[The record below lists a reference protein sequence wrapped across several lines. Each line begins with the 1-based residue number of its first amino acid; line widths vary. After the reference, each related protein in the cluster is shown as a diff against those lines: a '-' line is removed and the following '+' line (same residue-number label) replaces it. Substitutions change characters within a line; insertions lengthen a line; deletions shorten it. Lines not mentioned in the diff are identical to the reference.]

1 MRPSIALASVLAA
14 GLVAPAVA
22 QTTNLAPL
30 GVASQHTTYD
40 SFSEAWRAVDGFTSG
55 AWTFNS
61 SNRLSSTNGA
71 PGAWWQLELPRH
83 FEITEVVLFNRDA
96 YGERLG
102 NFRVSLQDASGE
114 VYGQDYFVGSGH
126 VPNGGTAQLLAPAGT
141 FATRV
146 RISFINGVNNQGNGF
161 LTLAEVQVFSP
172 AIGTTYCNPA
182 NNNVSGGPATITAVG
197 THLLASPRVTAIVA
211 HGMPEQTFGYFLV
224 GAGANSVTPPG
235 SNGVLCLGGAIGRYS
250 LLIHNTTRTENMGI
264 ILDRSALPL
273 NPARAILPGE
283 TWRFQAWF
291 RDGASSN
298 FSDAVAVRF
307 L

>member
-1 MRPSIALASVLAA
+1 MRPSIALVALLTVPAA
-14 GLVAPAVA
+14 A

-40 SFSEAWRAVDGFTSG
+40 NNSEAWRAVDGFTNG
-55 AWTFNS
+55 NWTFNQA
-61 SNRLSSTNGA
+61 NRLSSTNGT
-71 PGAWWQLELPRH
+71 PGAWWQLDLPRP
-83 FEITEVVLFNRDA
+83 FEITEVVLFNRNV

-102 NFRVSLQDASGE
+102 NFRVSLEDATGE
-114 VYGQDYFVGSGH
+114 VFGQNFFVGSGH
-126 VPNGGTAQLLAPAGT
+126 VPDGGTAQLLPPAGT

-146 RISFINGVNNQGNGF
+146 RIAFINGLNNQGNGF

-172 AIGTTYCNPA
+172 TIGTTYCNPA
-182 NNNVSGGPATITAVG
+182 NNNVSGGPATISTVG
-197 THLLASPRVTAIVA
+197 TNVLASPNVTAIVA

-235 SNGVLCLGGAIGRYS
+235 SNGVLCLGNAIGRYS

-264 ILDRSALPL
+264 VINRGALPV
-273 NPARAILPGE
+273 NPTRAILPGE

-298 FSDAVAVRF
+298 FTDAVAVTF
-307 L
+307 Q